1 MPQMADG
8 RSQRKSN
15 LVQFVSKLEQDRKL
29 NLDSLIRKAKQLDL
43 EGFNKDEW
51 DQSLW
56 TITGGRL
63 LKLSGKNTRKVT
75 INFDHSL
82 KLGGG
87 PLKGEWAEFAKTI
100 FILRF
105 HRSQQ
110 SAPNQRNFIT
120 MLGYVAYEMDSRNLP
135 IYKLTPEYLSLA
147 CEKISKDFSD
157 GVAYNMHK
165 AIAELAAHCDA
176 NGLCN
181 VMLDY
186 KYSQMKRPLNTG
198 GLGHKRLDD
207 PVTLLTDNEKIVDP
221 IVFKIIGELYIDV
234 PKDHKYRFYV
244 LVLSVLALLGRRFS
258 EVSLMPNQ
266 TINRDEDGRA
276 YLNYFPRKQ
285 TTGDVLTPIK
295 KLYIPSE
302 TLPILEPIIVEI
314 EKLCRNARYT
324 ACEIQINNGPD
335 LNRFFDISEEKKLY
349 KEDLRLL
356 GLSDTILD
364 INGWIRKNNYA
375 MVDSEKPPTHDV
387 KGGKPKWY
395 TNKQGVLAYCHR
407 DFHPN
412 LVKTIHIDQQGNHY
426 YLKDMLLVRHV
437 GLSSGFYAHWVAS
450 QCTHSMMTTFLR
462 YFPALAKE
470 YASSSID
477 VNFSSH
483 HFRHTL
489 NTLLDE
495 GGLSDLLQTEWFG
508 RSNPNDTKAYQHTSR
523 EKRALMLRADIK
535 AGKIGGR
542 LADKVKNLP
551 ITFQDAVLTARIQ
564 AVHDVGPGICTHNFI
579 QSACERHLQCSAECD
594 DYVWVKDDK
603 GRAEE
608 LKRIYAI
615 TVVNRRTAEDKSKST
630 KPKKSA
636 DWIVHNDKKLETLSK
651 QLADNGIA
659 DFDVEQYLKEKKIGK

>member
-1 MPQMADG
+1 MADG

-15 LVQFVSKLEQDRKL
+15 VVQFVSKLEQDRKL
-29 NLDSLIRKAKQLDL
+29 NLESLIERAKQLDL
-43 EGFNKDEW
+43 EGFNKNEW

-82 KLGGG
+82 KLGGE
-87 PLKGEWAEFAKTI
+87 PLRGEWADFAKAL

-165 AIAELAAHCDA
+165 AIGELAAHCDA

-181 VMLDY
+181 VLLDY
-186 KYSQMKRPLNTG
+186 KYSEMKRPSNTG
-198 GLGHKRLDD
+198 GLGYKRLDD

-221 IVFKIIGELYIDV
+221 IVFKIIGELYLNV

-258 EVSLMPNQ
+258 EISLIPNQ
-266 TINRDEDGRA
+266 TVNRDEDGRA

-302 TLPILEPIIVEI
+302 TVPILEPIIVELG
-314 EKLCRNARYT
+314 KHCKSARDT
-324 ACEIQINNGPD
+324 AFEMQNNNGPD
-335 LNRFFDISEEKKLY
+335 LNRFFDISEDKKLY

-356 GLSDTILD
+356 GLPDTLLETT
-364 INGWIRKNNYA
+364 GWIRKNEFAN
-375 MVDSEKPPTHDV
+375 VDPDKLTSQGRKGANPP
-387 KGGKPKWY
+387 WF
-395 TNKQGVLAYCHR
+395 TNKQGIIAYCEK
-407 DFHPN
+407 DFQS
-412 LVKTIHIDQQGNHY
+412 TSIEAIHIDQQGKRY

-437 GLSSGFYAHWVAS
+437 GLSSGFYAHWIAS
-450 QCTHSMMTTFLR
+450 QCTHSMMATFLR

-470 YASSSID
+470 YASSGIEVD
-477 VNFSSH
+477 FSSH

-535 AGKIGGR
+535 TGKIGGR
-542 LADKVKNLP
+542 IADKVKSLP
-551 ITFQDAVLTARIQ
+551 TTFQDAVLSARIH
-564 AVHDVGPGICTHNFI
+564 AVHDVGPGMCIHNFI
-579 QSACERHLQCSAECD
+579 QSGCERHLQCSAECD

-615 TVVNRRTAEDKSKST
+615 TVVNRKTAEGKSKGP

-636 DWIVHNDKKLETLSK
+636 DWIVHNDKKLKTLSK
-651 QLADNGIA
+651 QLKDNGIE
-659 DFDVEQYLKEKKIGK
+659 DFDVEQYLKEHKNG